1 MKQWKRIEMKKQI
14 LISETSK
21 ETRIAI
27 LEDGDLVEF
36 FVEKPERNRMLGNI
50 YKGKVENVIDAIQ
63 AAFVDIGY
71 HHNAFLPF
79 SEMDDPASVSAMIE
93 SIVRDDEEETTRT
106 RRKKPLSKSVSGLK
120 TGQDILVQII
130 KEPFAQKGPRVTTD
144 LSIPG
149 RFLVLVPGEDSI
161 GISKKIT
168 RRDEKKRLRNIVRNL
183 KPKGFGF
190 IIRTVAEGQDDKTIK
205 SDLDDLLN
213 KWKNLEENV
222 KNNPAPVCVYRDM
235 EITSMV
241 IRDLLTPD
249 IDQIL
254 VDSKSL
260 YRKLH
265 AYIKSV
271 SPQFV
276 KKISYHSYRNPLFNE
291 FNVEKEFE
299 KSLNKKV
306 WLKSGGFIV
315 IEHTEAMTT
324 IDVNS
329 GKFIGKKD
337 HEKNSLKINLQAS
350 KEIARQLRLRD
361 IGGLI
366 VIDYIDMDEDENRK
380 KVFLELKRALYQDR
394 AKVALSPISSFG
406 LLEMTRQ
413 RTRVNLLYSVSE
425 ECPLCHGSGRI
436 SSKESVV
443 TKIEGWFRRF
453 KMKSRS
459 KRLEI
464 HLHPD
469 MIDYI
474 HNSTNNLMRKI
485 QWSNFLRI
493 KMIEDPA
500 IPVDDFKVFLA
511 KNGEDITDQY

>member
-1 MKQWKRIEMKKQI
+1 MKKQI

-27 LEDGDLVEF
+27 LEDGELVEF
-36 FVEKPERNRMLGNI
+36 FVEKPEHYRMVGNI

-71 HHNAFLPF
+71 HYNAFLPF

-93 SIVRDDEEETTRT
+93 SIVRDGEDETTTRT
-106 RRKKPLSKSVSGLK
+106 RRKKPHPNNSIGLK
-120 TGQDILVQII
+120 KDQEILVQVI

-149 RFLVLVPGEDSI
+149 RFLVLVPNQEYV
-161 GISKKIT
+161 GISKKISH
-168 RRDEKKRLRNIVRNL
+168 RDEKKRLRQVVYDL
-183 KPKGFGF
+183 KPKNFGL
-190 IIRTVAEGQDDKTIK
+190 IIRTVAEGQDEKVIK
-205 SDLDDLLN
+205 NDLNNLLQ
-213 KWKNLEENV
+213 KWNQLEARV
-222 KNNPAPVCVYRDM
+222 KNEPAPVCAYRDM

-249 IDQIL
+249 IDQII

-260 YRKLH
+260 YKKLY

-276 KKISYHSYRNPLFNE
+276 KKISYHSSRNPLFYE
-291 FNVEKEFE
+291 YKVEKEFE

-337 HEKNSLKINLQAS
+337 HERNSLKINLEAS

-366 VIDYIDMDEDENRK
+366 VIDYIDMEDDENRQ
-380 KVFLELKRALYQDR
+380 KVYHELKRALYQDR
-394 AKVALSPISSFG
+394 AKVALSPISNFG

-453 KMKSRS
+453 KVSSKS
-459 KRLEI
+459 KRLAI
-464 HLHPD
+464 HLHPV
-469 MIDYI
+469 MYEYI
-474 HNSTNNLMRKI
+474 QNSTNNVMRKI
-485 QWSNFLRI
+485 QWHNFLRI
-493 KMIEDPA
+493 KIVEDA
-500 IPVDDFKVFLA
+500 SVPVDDFRVYLVKT
-511 KNGEDITDQY
+511 GEDITDQY

>member
-1 MKQWKRIEMKKQI
+1 MKKQI
-14 LISETSK
+14 IISETSK

-27 LEDGDLVEF
+27 LEDGELVEF
-36 FVEKPERNRMLGNI
+36 FVEKPEGNRMVGNI

-71 HHNAFLPF
+71 HYNAFLPF
-79 SEMDDPASVSAMIE
+79 SEVDNPATVGAMIE
-93 SIVRDDEEETTRT
+93 SIVKEGDEEETTRT
-106 RRKKPLSKSVSGLK
+106 RRKKPQSVNAAGLK

-130 KEPFAQKGPRVTTD
+130 KEPFAKKGPRVTTD

-149 RFLVLVPGEDSI
+149 RFLVLVPNEEYV

-168 RRDEKKRLRNIVRNL
+168 RRDEKKRLRKIVHDL
-183 KPKGFGF
+183 KPKNFGL
-190 IIRTVAEGQDDKTIK
+190 IIRTVAEGQTEKTIK
-205 SDLDDLLN
+205 NDLEDLLQ
-213 KWKNLEENV
+213 KWAELEANV
-222 KNNPAPVCVYRDM
+222 KNNPAPTCVYRDM
-235 EITSMV
+235 DVTSMV

-249 IDQIL
+249 IDQII

-276 KKISYHSYRNPLFNE
+276 KKISYHGSRNPLFTE
-291 FNVEKEFE
+291 YDVEKEFE

-366 VIDYIDMDEDENRK
+366 VIDYIDMEEDSNRH
-380 KVFLELKRALYQDR
+380 KVYQELKRALYLDR
-394 AKVALSPISSFG
+394 AKVALSPISNFG

-453 KMKSRS
+453 KVKSKA
-459 KRLEI
+459 KRLVI

-469 MIDYI
+469 MLEYI

-485 QWSNFLRI
+485 QWRNFLRI
-493 KMIEDPA
+493 KI
-500 IPVDDFKVFLA
+500 VDDPSVPIDDFRVYLA

>member
-1 MKQWKRIEMKKQI
+1 MKKQI

-27 LEDGDLVEF
+27 LEDDELVEF
-36 FVEKPERNRMLGNI
+36 FVEKPEQTRMVGNI
-50 YKGKVENVIDAIQ
+50 YKGKVENVIDAIH
-63 AAFVDIGY
+63 AAFVEIGY
-71 HHNAFLPF
+71 HFNAFLPF
-79 SEMDDPASVSAMIE
+79 SEMDDPTSVGSMIE
-93 SIVRDDEEETTRT
+93 SIVGDSDEEEVPRNR
-106 RRKKPLSKSVSGLK
+106 RRKPYTPHPTGLK
-120 TGQDILVQII
+120 TGQDILVQVI

-149 RFLVLVPGEDSI
+149 RFLVLVPNEEYV

-168 RRDEKKRLRNIVRNL
+168 RRDEKKRLRKIVHDM

-190 IIRTVAEGQDDKTIK
+190 IIRTVADGQDEKAIK
-205 SDLDDLLN
+205 NDLQDLLR
-213 KWKNLEENV
+213 KWAELESNV
-222 KNNPAPVCVYRDM
+222 KNNSAPTCVYRDM

-241 IRDLLTPD
+241 IRDLFTPD
-249 IDQIL
+249 IDQII
-254 VDSKSL
+254 VDSKTL
-260 YRKLH
+260 YKKLH

-271 SPQFV
+271 SPALV
-276 KKISYHSYRNPLFNE
+276 SKINYHSSRNPLFTE
-291 FNVEKEFE
+291 YNVEKEFE
-299 KSLNKKV
+299 KTLNKKV
-306 WLKSGGFIV
+306 WLKSGGCIV

-337 HEKNSLKINLQAS
+337 HEKNSLKIDLQAS

-366 VIDYIDMDEDENRK
+366 VIDYIDMEEAENRQ
-380 KVFLELKRALYQDR
+380 KVYQELKRALYLDR

-453 KMKSRS
+453 KVKSRS

-464 HLHPD
+464 HLHPE
-469 MIDYI
+469 MTEYLQK
-474 HNSTNNLMRKI
+474 STNNLMRKI
-485 QWSNFLRI
+485 QWRNFLRI
-493 KMIEDPA
+493 KIVEDA
-500 IPVDDFKVFLA
+500 SVNVDDFRVYLA
-511 KNGEDITDQY
+511 KNEEDITDQY

>member
-1 MKQWKRIEMKKQI
+1 MKKQI

-27 LEDGDLVEF
+27 LEDDELVEF
-36 FVEKPERNRMLGNI
+36 FVEKPEQTRMVGNI
-50 YKGKVENVIDAIQ
+50 YKGKVENVIDAIH
-63 AAFVDIGY
+63 AAFVEIGY
-71 HHNAFLPF
+71 HFNAFLPF
-79 SEMDDPASVSAMIE
+79 SEMDDPTNVGAMME
-93 SIVRDDEEETTRT
+93 SIVGDSDEEEAPRT
-106 RRKKPLSKSVSGLK
+106 RRRKPRTPHHTGLK
-120 TGQDILVQII
+120 TGQDILVQVI
-130 KEPFAQKGPRVTTD
+130 KEPFAQKGPRVTTE

-149 RFLVLVPGEDSI
+149 RFLVLVPNEEYI

-168 RRDEKKRLRNIVRNL
+168 RRDEKKRLRKIVHDM

-190 IIRTVAEGQDDKTIK
+190 IIRTVADGQDEKAIK
-205 SDLDDLLN
+205 NDLQDLLR
-213 KWKNLEENV
+213 KWAELESNV
-222 KNNPAPVCVYRDM
+222 KNNSAPTCVYRDM

-241 IRDLLTPD
+241 IRDLFTPD
-249 IDQIL
+249 IDQII
-254 VDSKSL
+254 VDSKTL
-260 YRKLH
+260 YKKLH

-271 SPQFV
+271 SPALV
-276 KKISYHSYRNPLFNE
+276 SKINYHSSRNPLFTE
-291 FNVEKEFE
+291 YNVEKEFE
-299 KSLNKKV
+299 KTLNKKV
-306 WLKSGGFIV
+306 WLKSGGCIV

-337 HEKNSLKINLQAS
+337 HEKNSLKIDLQAS

-366 VIDYIDMDEDENRK
+366 VIDYIDMEEAENRQ
-380 KVFLELKRALYQDR
+380 KVYQELKRALYLDR

-453 KMKSRS
+453 KVKSRS

-464 HLHPD
+464 HLHPE
-469 MIDYI
+469 MTEYLQK
-474 HNSTNNLMRKI
+474 STNNLMRKI
-485 QWSNFLRI
+485 QWRNFLRI
-493 KMIEDPA
+493 KIVEDA
-500 IPVDDFKVFLA
+500 SVNVDDFRVYLV
-511 KNGEDITDQY
+511 KNSEDITDQY

>member
-1 MKQWKRIEMKKQI
+1 MKKQI

-27 LEDGDLVEF
+27 LEDDELVEF
-36 FVEKPERNRMLGNI
+36 FVEKPERNRMVGNI

-63 AAFVDIGY
+63 AAFVDIGFHY
-71 HHNAFLPF
+71 NAFLPF
-79 SEMDDPASVSAMIE
+79 SEMDDPANVSAMIE
-93 SIVRDDEEETTRT
+93 SIVRDDNAKETTRP
-106 RRKKPLSKSVSGLK
+106 RRKKPQPSSVSGLK

-130 KEPFAQKGPRVTTD
+130 KEPFAKKGPRVTTD

-149 RFLVLVPGEDSI
+149 RFLVLVPNEEYV

-168 RRDEKKRLRNIVRNL
+168 RREEKKRLRKIVHDL
-183 KPKGFGF
+183 KPKNFGF
-190 IIRTVAEGQDDKTIK
+190 IIRTVAENQDKK
-205 SDLDDLLN
+205 SLKNDLDDLIG
-213 KWKNLEENV
+213 KWAELEANV
-222 KNNPAPVCVYRDM
+222 KVEPAPACVYRDM

-249 IDQIL
+249 IDQII

-265 AYIKSV
+265 NYIKSV

-276 KKISYHSYRNPLFNE
+276 KKISHHSSRNPLFTE
-291 FNVEKEFE
+291 YNVEKEFE

-324 IDVNS
+324 VDVNS

-337 HEKNSLKINLQAS
+337 HEKNSLKINLQAT

-366 VIDYIDMDEDENRK
+366 VIDYIDMEEEENRK
-380 KVFLELKRALYQDR
+380 KVFQDLKRALYQDR
-394 AKVALSPISSFG
+394 AKVALSPISNFG

-413 RTRVNLLYSVSE
+413 RTRVNLLHSVSE

-436 SSKESVV
+436 SSKESVL

-453 KMKSRS
+453 KVKSKA

-469 MIDYI
+469 MLEYI

-485 QWSNFLRI
+485 QWRNFLRI
-493 KMIEDPA
+493 KTVEDASMPL
-500 IPVDDFKVFLA
+500 DEFKVYLT
-511 KNGEDITDQY
+511 KTQQDITDQY

>member
-1 MKQWKRIEMKKQI
+1 MKKQI

-27 LEDGDLVEF
+27 LEDDELVEF
-36 FVEKPERNRMLGNI
+36 FVEKPEQSRMVGNI
-50 YKGKVENVIDAIQ
+50 YKGKVENVIDAIH
-63 AAFVDIGY
+63 AAFVEIGY
-71 HHNAFLPF
+71 RLNAFLPF
-79 SEMDDPASVSAMIE
+79 SEMDDPTTVVSMIE
-93 SIVRDDEEETTRT
+93 SIVGDSDEEEAPRT
-106 RRKKPLSKSVSGLK
+106 RRKKPNKPHPTGLK
-120 TGQDILVQII
+120 TGQEILVQVI

-149 RFLVLVPGEDSI
+149 RFLVLVPNEEYV

-168 RRDEKKRLRNIVRNL
+168 RRDEKKRLRKIVHDL

-190 IIRTVAEGQDDKTIK
+190 IIRTVADGQDEKAIK
-205 SDLDDLLN
+205 NDLQDLLQ
-213 KWKNLEENV
+213 KWAELESNV
-222 KNNPAPVCVYRDM
+222 KNNYAPTCVYRDM

-241 IRDLLTPD
+241 IRDLFTPD
-249 IDQIL
+249 IDQII

-260 YRKLH
+260 YKKLH

-271 SPQFV
+271 SPALV
-276 KKISYHSYRNPLFNE
+276 KKINYHSSRNPLFTE
-291 FNVEKEFE
+291 YNVEKEFE
-299 KSLNKKV
+299 KTLNKKV

-337 HEKNSLKINLQAS
+337 HEKNSLKIDLQAS

-361 IGGLI
+361 IGGLV
-366 VIDYIDMDEDENRK
+366 VIDYIDMEEAENRQ
-380 KVFLELKRALYQDR
+380 KVYRELKHALYLDR
-394 AKVALSPISSFG
+394 AKVALSPISGFG

-453 KMKSRS
+453 KVKSRT

-464 HLHPD
+464 HLHPE
-469 MIDYI
+469 MLEYI
-474 HNSTNNLMRKI
+474 QKSTNNLMRKI
-485 QWSNFLRI
+485 QWRNFLRI
-493 KMIEDPA
+493 KIVDDVSV
-500 IPVDDFKVFLA
+500 PVDDFKVYLA